1 MAIFIKDISKK
12 LWIMLMRNSSFIILM
27 LIISLICLFSL
38 SHYLFFTQK
47 GSERI
52 AVFILTKYLQAQ
64 NIQFEKAEG
73 TLKTKISLHNVLIE
87 NAQKLPPGA
96 LIKVQRIDISLKELR
111 LSKLSLMVYN
121 GRLKLPFSDTI
132 LFYGNYA
139 DRVLDL
145 NIYSKKVS
153 AREIIDLF
161 THKRLLSTM
170 SGVFS
175 DINLHITGKKKSLA
189 MEGTFFID
197 KIIKESFSLSGCAG
211 SVLMYCDDL
220 FESMT
225 LNGEIV
231 FTSGTAMGHN
241 TAIVLL
247 DVSKI
252 VFESDPL
259 SPQLNIRGKAT
270 VEDVKISAVLQG
282 TTRNSKLRLSS
293 YPPLTQDL
301 LLVMLAT
308 GRSWGAQSMG
318 LGQGMI
324 SANLVRDF
332 VDYFLFAGK
341 GTEIARHIGFSD
353 ISLTFNRQTKG
364 VGVTTSI
371 ADKVQVSYEIEPG
384 QAGNAQENLATHKV
398 GGQLKITDTVSVAAE
413 KEVKQNS
420 IEKNREETLNE
431 EDRVY
436 LQFKKQ
442 F

>member
-1 MAIFIKDISKK
+1 MSVK
-12 LWIMLMRNSSFIILM
+12 NSSFIILII
-27 LIISLICLFSL
+27 IISMICLFSL
-38 SHYLFFTQK
+38 SYYLFFTQK
-47 GSERI
+47 GSEGV

-64 NIQFEKAEG
+64 NIEFEKAEG
-73 TLKTKISLHNVLIE
+73 TLKTKISLHNVLVE

-111 LSKLSLMVYN
+111 LSKLSLTVYN

-132 LFYGNYA
+132 LFYGNY
-139 DRVLDL
+139 DHRILDL
-145 NIYSKKVS
+145 SIYSKKVS

-161 THKRLLSTM
+161 TSKRLLSTM

-175 DINLHITGKKKSLA
+175 DVNLHITGKKKSLA

-197 KIIKESFSLSGCAG
+197 KIIKENFSLSGCAG
-211 SVLMYCDDL
+211 SVMMYCDDL
-220 FESMT
+220 FEAMSLT
-225 LNGEIV
+225 GEIV
-231 FTSGTAMGHN
+231 FKSGTAMGLN
-241 TAIVLL
+241 TAVVVLEN
-247 DVSKI
+247 SKI

-259 SPQLNIRGKAT
+259 RPQLNIRGKSV
-270 VEDVKISAVLQG
+270 VEGVKISAVLQG
-282 TTRNSKLRLSS
+282 TADKPKLRLSS

-308 GRSWGAQSMG
+308 GRSWGAQSVS
-318 LGQGMI
+318 LGQDVI

-341 GTEIARHIGFSD
+341 GTQIARHLGFSD

-371 ADKVQVSYEIEPG
+371 ADKMQVSYEVEPG
-384 QAGNAQENLATHKV
+384 ETSDTQETLSSHRV
-398 GGQLKITDTVSVAAE
+398 GGQLKITDTVSVNAE

-420 IEKNREETLNE
+420 VEKNREETLSE
-431 EDRVY
+431 EDKVY